1 MPGHGLILTY
11 HAIEPGPAPLCVD
24 PDLFAA
30 HLDCLADCGAQILTV
45 SELAGCL
52 RAGELPDR
60 AVAITFDDGFASV
73 AERAAPLL
81 LERGMVATVFGVAG
95 HLGGHNDWPTQ
106 PARAPRRSLASAG
119 QLAALARA
127 GFEIGAHGVEHLPL
141 AAASDAEL
149 RRELLDGRATLER
162 AVHAPVATFAYP
174 YGARA
179 GRGGEEIVRR
189 EYFAACT
196 TALELVRPE
205 TDPHALPRVDVHY
218 VRRPRLLRRAVHGSL
233 DHYLRVRRATARARR
248 VINQDYVPARRPENN
263 RR

>member
-24 PDLFAA
+24 PDLFAE
-30 HLDCLADCGAQILTV
+30 HLDCLADCGVPTLTI
-45 SELAGCL
+45 SELASCL

-81 LERGMVATVFGVAG
+81 LERGMTATVFCVAG
-95 HLGGHNDWPTQ
+95 HLGGVNDWPTQ

-119 QLAALARA
+119 QLVALARA
-127 GFEIGAHGVEHLPL
+127 GFEIAAHGVEHVPL
-141 AAASDAEL
+141 AGASEAEL

-162 AVHAPVATFAYP
+162 VTEVPVAAFAYP

-179 GRGGEEIVRR
+179 GRGGEELVRR
-189 EYFAACT
+189 EYYAACT
-196 TALELVRPE
+196 TALELVGPK
-205 TDPHALPRVDVHY
+205 TDPYALPRVDAHY
-218 VRRPRLLRRAVHGSL
+218 LSRPRLLRRAVHGSL

-248 VINQDYVPARRPENN
+248 VINQDYVSATRPRRH